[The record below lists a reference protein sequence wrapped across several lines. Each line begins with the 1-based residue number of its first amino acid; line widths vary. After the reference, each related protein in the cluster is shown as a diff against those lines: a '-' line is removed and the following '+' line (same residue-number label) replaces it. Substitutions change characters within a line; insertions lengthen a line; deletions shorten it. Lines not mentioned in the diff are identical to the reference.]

1 MQELRRLIQES
12 RNYILLAAIIFV
24 LGTWL
29 GFVYS
34 DAFAAIINQMLEEL
48 SGIVEDLQE
57 KSANPLYIAWFIFQN
72 NVRAA
77 LVMLGMGFLLFFVP
91 AFSLFANGLA
101 VGFVIQMSA
110 VEAGLSPWAMFAFGI
125 LPHGI
130 LELPAVIVAGGMGMF
145 LGLRLLRWLFG
156 RNKFFA
162 HLFGSPRDG
171 SIGSFWREDTLPV
184 IQQRGKGLL
193 ALVLSIIVV
202 LFAAA
207 LIESFITPVLMY
219 YFIDM
224 PL

>member
-1 MQELRRLIQES
+1 MQELKRLIQES
-12 RNYILLAAIIFV
+12 RSYILIAAIIFV

-34 DAFAAIINQMLEEL
+34 EAFEAIINQMLEEL
-48 SGIVEDLQE
+48 SGIVEDLQQ
-57 KSANPLYIAWFIFQN
+57 SDNPLYIAWFIFQN

-91 AFSLFANGLA
+91 AFSLFTNGLA

-110 VEAGLSPWAMFAFGI
+110 VEAGLSPWSMFAFGI

-162 HLFGSPRDG
+162 HLFGLSRDRG
-171 SIGSFWREDTLPV
+171 IGSFWQEETLPV
-184 IQQRGKGLL
+184 IQRRAKGLV
-193 ALVLSIIVV
+193 ALILSIVAV

-207 LIESFITPVLMY
+207 LVESFITPVLMY
-219 YFIDM
+219 YFIDVPM
-224 PL
+224 